1 MKFKDNKFTINHN
14 ILINLIKFVT
24 LFVISIFLWPFNI
37 LKQIFKLLGPI
48 NKQGW
53 PLILIGIYVHRIGIS
68 IGVSISILGLGL
80 ALRRILELIKI
91 QRSINHRL
99 SSTFEGLTFL
109 LFYGLPFDTF
119 ESYTGELNTTPDIF
133 VLGGVAMVGSSV
145 WLIMNNSDLL
155 LSASNKTF
163 GRISGLQATFK
174 TAVAYPLASPFRT
187 GLTISMFGLVIF
199 TLVIFAIFS
208 NIFLST
214 KKCSS

>member
-1 MKFKDNKFTINHN
+1 M
-14 ILINLIKFVT
+14 
-24 LFVISIFLWPFNI
+24 
-37 LKQIFKLLGPI
+37 KLLKE
-48 NKQGW
+48 N
-53 PLILIGIYVHRIGIS
+53 

-91 QRSINHRL
+91 QRSINHRI

-199 TLVIFAIFS
+199 TLVIFAILNGLNNVAAEQPTRVTGGYDINASVRKEFAISLDEFKQKINES
-208 NIFLST
+208 NSLELSQFEVIT
-214 KKCSS
+214 QSGSIASIARDSRLS